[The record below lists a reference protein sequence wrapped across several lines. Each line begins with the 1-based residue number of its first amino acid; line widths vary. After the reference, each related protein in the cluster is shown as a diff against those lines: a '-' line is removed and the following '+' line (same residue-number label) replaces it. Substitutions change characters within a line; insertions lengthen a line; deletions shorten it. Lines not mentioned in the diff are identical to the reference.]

1 MTSPPTTDPRR
12 SEASGRLRQ
21 GSAEKRA
28 SIVEA
33 ALELFL
39 RDGVARTSMDAVAL
53 EAGVSK
59 RTVYDYYGDKERL
72 FLSVIEEAETALM
85 ERFVDI
91 LDRTLGDDV
100 TDIEAAMIAFGR
112 ELGSSVARSQ
122 DRASAI
128 RLVIAEAAHFPALL
142 DRRGAP
148 GNEQVALAGR
158 LAALAERSRLD
169 VPDPM
174 QAAAHF
180 GALVTSSVN
189 NRSLFGVLPVED
201 ADIERIVVS
210 GVRVFLRAYQRPSAT
225 S

>member
-1 MTSPPTTDPRR
+1 MTNPRTTDPRR
-12 SEASGRLRQ
+12 REAGGRLRQ
-21 GSAEKRA
+21 GSPEKRA

-33 ALELFL
+33 ALDLFL
-39 RDGVARTSMDAVAL
+39 RDGVARTSVDAVAL

-72 FLSVIEEAETALM
+72 FLAAIEEAETAM
-85 ERFVDI
+85 AERFVDI
-91 LDRTLGDDV
+91 LDRTLSDDV

-112 ELGSSVARSQ
+112 ELGSHVSRSR
-122 DRASAI
+122 DRAAAI
-128 RLVIAEAAHFPALL
+128 RLVIAEAPHFPALL

-148 GNEQVALAGR
+148 GSEQVALAER
-158 LAALAERSRLD
+158 LAALAERHRLD

-174 QAAAHF
+174 EAAAHF

-210 GVRVFLRAYQRPSAT
+210 GVRVFLRAYRRPSAA